1 MSATLK
7 ATAQIESAAMSR
19 RSAAVPGRSDGRAH
33 ERVEIFQDRCALDLA
48 APETG
53 ALRDGGGLRPSPAA
67 ATTARAAAPESSEV
81 SLRSTSLRPRTGAL
95 RGGGGVRP
103 SPAAAT
109 AVRTAALESAEVS
122 LRSTSL
128 RPRTGALRGSL
139 LRRSRPQFFR
149 LVCPPVATL
158 LTTLLVFASA
168 LFGSALAQ
176 ESVRTLAGLA
186 ETPGAVN
193 AAGAQARFNDPAGV
207 VVAADGTIF
216 VADSR
221 NHVIRRLATNGVVST
236 LAGALGQAGA
246 ADGAGGAARFDSPSG
261 LALAADGALVVSD
274 TGNHTLRRVTF
285 AGAVTTL
292 AGAAGMADFV
302 DGARAAARFNSPL
315 GLAVA
320 AGGIIFVADCGNH
333 VIRRVTADGAVTTF
347 AGTGEVWGW
356 RDGVGTNA
364 LFYSPIGVAVGAGG
378 ELLVS
383 DANNHIVRSITTN
396 AVVTTFAGTP
406 GVDGAVDGPGA
417 SARFGKPAEV
427 ALDARGNL
435 YVADALLHTIR
446 KITRAGFVSTVAGAV
461 GVDGAVDGANGVAR
475 FFNPYGLAVAPR
487 GQLVVTDTYNQTVR
501 ELVAPFTVAVAAGG
515 GGGTLIEWEAIVG
528 AVYQVQMKSALRALW
543 ADLGSPVRA
552 AGTTAS
558 AMDGEVAGAKF
569 YRVLRVLEVGR

>member
-1 MSATLK
+1 MSERLRTDN
-7 ATAQIESAAMSR
+7 AAANAAEAP
-19 RSAAVPGRSDGRAH
+19 RSAAVPGRSDGHAH
-33 ERVEIFQDRCALDLA
+33 QGVEVFEA
-48 APETG
+48 
-53 ALRDGGGLRPSPAA
+53 RPPFN
-67 ATTARAAAPESSEV
+67 AAAPE
-81 SLRSTSLRPRTGAL
+81 TGAL

-109 AVRTAALESAEVS
+109 SARTIALKFTKGSLRSTLLRPRTGALRSGGGVRPSPAAAVSARTVALDSADGS

-139 LRRSRPQFFR
+139 PRRSRPKFFP

-158 LTTLLVFASA
+158 LTTLLIFASA

-176 ESVRTLAGLA
+176 ESVRTLAGLP
-186 ETPGAVN
+186 ETPGAVD
-193 AAGAQARFNDPAGV
+193 AAGPLARFNDPAGV
-207 VVAADGTIF
+207 VVASDGTIF

-221 NHVIRRLATNGVVST
+221 NQVIRRLATNGVVST

-246 ADGAGGAARFDSPSG
+246 VDGAGGAARFDSPSG
-261 LALAADGALVVSD
+261 LALTADGALVVSD
-274 TGNHTLRRVTF
+274 TGNHTLRRVTL

-292 AGAAGMADFV
+292 AGAAGVADFT
-302 DGARAAARFNSPL
+302 DGAGGAARFNSPL

-333 VIRRVTADGAVTTF
+333 VIRRVTTGGAVTTF
-347 AGTGEVWGW
+347 AGAGEVWGW
-356 RDGVGTNA
+356 RDGIGTNA
-364 LFYSPIGVAVGAGG
+364 LFYSPVGVFVDAGG

-383 DANNHIVRSITTN
+383 DANNHVIRRIATN
-396 AVVTTFAGTP
+396 AVVTTFAGAA
-406 GVDGAVDGPGA
+406 GVAGAADGPA
-417 SARFGKPAEV
+417 TTARFGKPAEL

-515 GGGTLIEWEAIVG
+515 GGTVIEWEAVAG
-528 AVYQVQMKSALRALW
+528 AVYQVQVKATLSAPW
-543 ADLGSPVRA
+543 ADLGAPVTA
-552 AGTTAS
+552 AGTAAS
-558 AMDGEVAGAKF
+558 AVDGGAGGTKF
-569 YRVLRVLEVGR
+569 YRVLRAAEVGR